1 MIHKIYAITVII
13 FASCFPCSVLAFK
26 NKQNFL
32 CGVNQSAC
40 WLAYNFCQDK
50 TINIFVK
57 QVDLDYW
64 GKSGRNSY
72 KSFKLRVCEL
82 IFVHNVSITSVTRL
96 TISFQMIYG
105 NNLRGRLGSVLDYVS
120 YINNFVNEKK
130 SSNYKEIGNF
140 SNY

>member
-1 MIHKIYAITVII
+1 MLVVFHAVFWLLKISRI
-13 FASCFPCSVLAFK
+13 FCVVLTSLLAD
-26 NKQNFL
+26 
-32 CGVNQSAC
+32 
-40 WLAYNFCQDK
+40 WL
-50 TINIFVK
+50 TIFVSIFVK

-72 KSFKLRVCEL
+72 KSFKLQVCEL

>member
-1 MIHKIYAITVII
+1 MIHKIYANTVII

-40 WLAYNFCQDK
+40 RLAYNFCQYICE
-50 TINIFVK
+50 TGRFR
-57 QVDLDYW
+57 LL
-64 GKSGRNSY
+64 GKIWET
-72 KSFKLRVCEL
+72 FKLQVCEL